1 MVIEYQIKYSNRK
14 TLNISVER
22 DRSIIVR
29 APHYLTADKIDK
41 IVQSKRQWIKEKL
54 NHTQKYPLVTESKE
68 FVSGETLMYLGKNY
82 QLHVVDEEFEG
93 IQFDQRFK
101 ISKANQPKANELFK
115 KWYLKQALIKIEPLA
130 TKYAKSLG
138 VQYNQFKTSEMK
150 YRWGSCTPANNIIF
164 NWRIIKAPMYVLEYL
179 VVHELVHLIENNHTP
194 KFWNIL
200 SIQVPNYQKAKN
212 WLKKHGNIL
221 EVDFYLV

>member
-22 DRSIIVR
+22 DRSIVVR

-54 NHTQKYPLVTESKE
+54 NHAQKYPLVSESKE

-82 QLHVVDEEFEG
+82 QLLVVDEEIEG
-93 IQFDQRFK
+93 IEFDQRFK

-138 VQYNQFKTSEMK
+138 VKYNQFKTSEMK

-179 VVHELVHLIENNHTP
+179 VAHELVHLIENNHTP
-194 KFWNIL
+194 RFWNIL
-200 SIQVPNYQKAKN
+200 SIQVPNYEKAKN
-212 WLKKHGNIL
+212 WLKKNGQLL
-221 EVDFYLV
+221 EVDF

>member
-29 APHYLTADKIDK
+29 APHHLTTDKIDK

-54 NHTQKYPLVTESKE
+54 NHSQKYPLVTESKE

-82 QLHVVDEEFEG
+82 QLLVVDEAFEG
-93 IQFDQRFK
+93 IEFDQRFK
-101 ISKANQPKANELFK
+101 ISKANQPKANKLFK
-115 KWYLKQALIKIEPLA
+115 QWYLKQALIKIEPLA
-130 TKYAKSLG
+130 AKFAKSLG
-138 VQYNQFKTSEMK
+138 VKYNQFKTSEMK

-179 VVHELVHLIENNHTP
+179 VAHELVHLIENNHTP
-194 KFWNIL
+194 RFWNIL
-200 SIQVPNYQKAKN
+200 SIQVPNYEKAKI
-212 WLKKHGNIL
+212 WLKKNGQLL
-221 EVDFYLV
+221 EVDF

>member
-1 MVIEYQIKYSNRK
+1 MIIEYQIKYSNRK

-29 APHYLTADKIDK
+29 APHYLTAEKIDK
-41 IVQSKRQWIKEKL
+41 VVQSKRQWIKEKL
-54 NHTQKYPLVTESKE
+54 NHTQKYPLISENKE

-82 QLHVVDEEFEG
+82 QLLVVDEEIEG
-93 IQFDQRFK
+93 VEFDQRFR
-101 ISKANQPKANELFK
+101 ISKSSQPVANNLFK
-115 KWYLKQALIKIEPLA
+115 KWYLNQALKKIEPLA

-179 VVHELVHLIENNHTP
+179 VAHELVHLLENNHTP
-194 KFWNIL
+194 RFWNIL
-200 SIQVPNYQKAKN
+200 SVQVPNYEKAKD
-212 WLKKHGNIL
+212 WLKKNGHLL
-221 EVDFYLV
+221 EVDF

>member
-22 DRSIIVR
+22 DRSIVVR
-29 APHYLTADKIDK
+29 APHYLTADKIDI
-41 IVQSKRQWIKEKL
+41 IVQSKSHWIKEKL
-54 NHTQKYPLVTESKE
+54 NHSQKYPLVADNKE

-82 QLHVVDEEFEG
+82 QLLVVDEKFEG
-93 IQFDQRFK
+93 IEFDQRFK
-101 ISKANQPKANELFK
+101 ISKSNQPKANELFK

-138 VQYNQFKTSEMK
+138 VQFNQFKTSEMK

-164 NWRIIKAPMYVLEYL
+164 NWRIIKAPIYVLEYL
-179 VVHELVHLIENNHTP
+179 VAHELVHLMENNHTAR
-194 KFWNIL
+194 FWNIL
-200 SIQVPNYQKAKN
+200 SIQVPNYEKAKN
-212 WLKKHGNIL
+212 WLKKNGQLL
-221 EVDFYLV
+221 EVDF

>member
-1 MVIEYQIKYSNRK
+1 MTFEYQIKYSNRK

-29 APHYLTADKIDK
+29 APHYLTPEKIDK
-41 IVQSKRQWIKEKL
+41 VVQSKRQWIKEKL
-54 NHTQKYPLVTESKE
+54 NHTQKYPLISENKE

-82 QLHVVDEEFEG
+82 QLLVVDEEVDG
-93 IQFDQRFK
+93 IEFDKRFK

-115 KWYLKQALIKIEPLA
+115 KWYLSQALKKIEPLA

-138 VQYNQFKTSEMK
+138 VEYNQFKTSEMK

-179 VVHELVHLIENNHTP
+179 VAHELVHLLEDNHTP
-194 KFWNIL
+194 RFWNIL
-200 SIQVPNYQKAKN
+200 SIQVPNYEKAKN
-212 WLKKHGNIL
+212 WLKKNGQLL
-221 EVDFYLV
+221 EVDF

>member
-22 DRSIIVR
+22 DRSIVVR

-54 NHTQKYPLVTESKE
+54 NHAQKYPLVSENKE
-68 FVSGETLMYLGKNY
+68 FVSGEILMYLGKNY
-82 QLHVVDEEFEG
+82 QLLVVDEEIEG
-93 IQFDQRFK
+93 IEFDQRFK

-179 VVHELVHLIENNHTP
+179 VAHELVHLIENNHTP
-194 KFWNIL
+194 RFWNIL
-200 SIQVPNYQKAKN
+200 SIQVPNYEKAKN
-212 WLKKHGNIL
+212 WLKKNGQLL
-221 EVDFYLV
+221 EVDF

>member
-29 APHYLTADKIDK
+29 APHYLTADKINK
-41 IVQSKRQWIKEKL
+41 IVQSKRQWIREKL
-54 NHTQKYPLVTESKE
+54 KHAQKYPLVSESKE

-82 QLHVVDEEFEG
+82 QLLVVDEETEG
-93 IQFDQRFK
+93 IEFDQRFK

-138 VQYNQFKTSEMK
+138 VQYNQFKSSEMK

-179 VVHELVHLIENNHTP
+179 VAHELVHLIENNHTP
-194 KFWNIL
+194 RFWNIL
-200 SIQVPNYQKAKN
+200 SIQVPNYEKAKN
-212 WLKKHGNIL
+212 WLKKNGQIL
-221 EVDFYLV
+221 EADF

>member
-29 APHYLTADKIDK
+29 APHYLTADRIDK

-54 NHTQKYPLVTESKE
+54 NHAQKYPLIAENKE

-82 QLHVVDEEFEG
+82 QLLVVDEEFEG
-93 IQFDQRFK
+93 IEFEQRFK

-179 VVHELVHLIENNHTP
+179 VAHELVHLIENNHTP
-194 KFWNIL
+194 RFWNIL
-200 SIQVPNYQKAKN
+200 SIQVPNYEKAKN
-212 WLKKHGNIL
+212 WLKKNGQLL
-221 EVDFYLV
+221 EVDF

>member
-1 MVIEYQIKYSNRK
+1 MTFEYLIKYSNRK

-29 APHYLTADKIDK
+29 APHYLTAEKIDK
-41 IVQSKRQWIKEKL
+41 VVQSKRQWIKEKL
-54 NHTQKYPLVTESKE
+54 NHTQKYPLIAESKE

-82 QLHVVDEEFEG
+82 QLLIVDEEVEG
-93 IQFDQRFK
+93 IEFDQRFK
-101 ISKANQPKANELFK
+101 ISKVNQPKANELFK
-115 KWYLKQALIKIEPLA
+115 KWYLSQALKKIEPLA

-138 VQYNQFKTSEMK
+138 VVYNQFKTSEMK

-179 VVHELVHLIENNHTP
+179 VAHELVHLIEDNHTP
-194 KFWNIL
+194 RFWNIL
-200 SIQVPNYQKAKN
+200 SIQVPNYEKAKI
-212 WLKKHGNIL
+212 WLKKNGQLL
-221 EVDFYLV
+221 EVDF